1 MADNIQVE
9 LNEQLVDKTSRALA
23 ALLVSEP
30 ETRKRIQKLIRAEMK
45 EAAKLLRKDAKE
57 VMKNDPRKSYL
68 AVRSTIYRKILGGNL
83 NILASRRAGQRA
95 VLLTQKALRAGQRG
109 GNRRPMSKRTDNL
122 NTYYGKDRGFI
133 LRFLNDG
140 TYKSNPRTIE
150 FTADGKREK
159 VKRGSQGG
167 DLSKYGKT
175 INTGSRGNIAPR
187 NWFSNAAPQALVQMS
202 ERLEEILDEELAAAF
217 NEAK

>member
-1 MADNIQVE
+1 VQAEIDEASFEQV
-9 LNEQLVDKTSRALA
+9 NEALA
-23 ALLVSEP
+23 RLMVSHP
-30 ETRKRIQKLIRAEMK
+30 DTKKRIKKLIRAEMK

-140 TYKSNPRTIE
+140 TYKSNPRSIE
-150 FTADGKREK
+150 FNVNGKREK
-159 VKRGSQGG
+159 VRRGSQGG

-175 INTGSRGNIAPR
+175 INTGSRGNITPR
-187 NWFSNAAPQALVQMS
+187 NWFSNAAPQALAQMS
-202 ERLEEILDEELAAAF
+202 ERLEKILDEELAAAF